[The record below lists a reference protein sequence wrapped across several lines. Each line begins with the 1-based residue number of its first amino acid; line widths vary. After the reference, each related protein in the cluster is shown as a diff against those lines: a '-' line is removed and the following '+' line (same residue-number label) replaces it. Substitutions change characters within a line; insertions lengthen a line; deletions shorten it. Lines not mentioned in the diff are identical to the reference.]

1 VEEFLKTYLKN
12 KRSYARKQ
20 GYLTEKT
27 NQKPEQSDDDDDE
40 QQEEEERLGGKDKG
54 KGKEIPEYDSETEN
68 LDVPDDDA
76 YGSEPV

>member
-12 KRSYARKQ
+12 KRCYARKR

-27 NQKPEQSDDDDDE
+27 NQKQEHYDDDE
-40 QQEEEERLGGKDKG
+40 EEEEQEERLGGKDKG
-54 KGKEIPEYDSETEN
+54 KGREIPEYDSEMEDP
-68 LDVPDDDA
+68 DVPDDG